1 MRVKED
7 KGISCTILSIVYVV
21 LAYISPL
28 VGLRLIGS
36 DAEKIS
42 SMAFCALVLPFLAGI
57 VNAVYIRINRQKIS
71 RVTLLRCA
79 IIIKYLM
86 IPMYIIGGLL
96 IAVFILLTCTPVVI
110 MIFVGPFMIA
120 VLSAYGYLTMLGGNA
135 FSVAYIRKAREEGVH
150 GRIVSTAGMIFQ
162 FFFSLDVI
170 SIAVLSLKER
180 KYIPATIAVIAILL
194 MGMIGI
200 TVWLVLKMTGVL

>member
-42 SMAFCALVLPFLAGI
+42 SMAFCTLVLPFLAGI

-71 RVTLLRCA
+71 RVALLRCA

-150 GRIVSTAGMIFQ
+150 GRIVSATGMIFQ

-170 SIAVLSLKER
+170 SIAALSLKER

>member
-1 MRVKED
+1 
-7 KGISCTILSIVYVV
+7 
-21 LAYISPL
+21 
-28 VGLRLIGS
+28 
-36 DAEKIS
+36 
-42 SMAFCALVLPFLAGI
+42 MAFCALVLPFLAGI

-96 IAVFILLTCTPVVI
+96 IVVFILLTCTPVVI

-135 FSVAYIRKAREEGVH
+135 FSFAYIRKAQEEGVH
-150 GRIVSTAGMIFQ
+150 GRIISTEGMIFQ

-180 KYIPATIAVIAILL
+180 KYIVATIAVIAILL

>member
-1 MRVKED
+1 MKED

-57 VNAVYIRINRQKIS
+57 VNAVYIRIS

-150 GRIVSTAGMIFQ
+150 GRIVSTTGMIFQ

-170 SIAVLSLKER
+170 SIAALSLKER